1 MIAVAGAPRSQTSAS
16 RALIAINGVRKQF
29 RSRSGTVIDA
39 LAETSLEVAP
49 NEFICIVGPSGC
61 GKSTLLRM
69 LAGLETISSGTIA
82 IDGVPVSGARRDIG
96 LVFQSPVM
104 LPWRT
109 ILKNVLVPAE
119 VLKMNSAAS
128 RQRAHELLKLVGLDG
143 FGDRYPDELSGGM
156 RQRAAIARALMHD
169 PNILLMD
176 EPFGALDALTRE
188 AMNLELLRIWQAS
201 RKTVILVTH
210 SIEEALLLADRVA
223 VFSPRPGHIR
233 EIIDVPIS
241 RPRSA
246 ATRTDPV
253 FIQLADKLRSYF
265 EAKQIEGQNQ
275 NEGTVV

>member
-1 MIAVAGAPRSQTSAS
+1 MTSGPT
-16 RALIAINGVRKQF
+16 LIDISGVGKQF
-29 RSRSGTVIDA
+29 RSRSGATLHALEDASLTVEA
-39 LAETSLEVAP
+39 SQ
-49 NEFICIVGPSGC
+49 FICIVGPSGC

-69 LAGLETISSGTIA
+69 LAGLETVTSGKIT

-119 VLKMNSAAS
+119 VLKMDKTAS
-128 RQRAHELLKLVGLDG
+128 RKRAHELLDLVGLEG

-169 PNILLMD
+169 PKILLMD

-188 AMNLELLRIWQAS
+188 AMNLELLRIWQGS

-210 SIEEALLLADRVA
+210 SIEEALLLSDRVA
-223 VFSPRPGHIR
+223 IFSPRPGFVR
-233 EIIDVPIS
+233 DVIDVPIA

-253 FIQLADKLRSYF
+253 FIRLADKIRGYF
-265 EAKQIEGQNQ
+265 EAKSTAIAGHEGSASA
-275 NEGTVV
+275 

>member
-1 MIAVAGAPRSQTSAS
+1 MTS
-16 RALIAINGVRKQF
+16 RLTLIDISGVGKQF
-29 RSRSGTVIDA
+29 RSRSGAMLHA
-39 LAETSLEVAP
+39 LADASLTVEA
-49 NEFICIVGPSGC
+49 NQFICIVGPSGC

-69 LAGLETISSGTIA
+69 LAGLEPVSSGQIT

-109 ILKNVLVPAE
+109 ILKNILVPAE
-119 VLKMNSAAS
+119 VLKMDKTAS
-128 RQRAHELLKLVGLDG
+128 RKRAHELLELVGLEG

-188 AMNLELLRIWQAS
+188 AMNLELLRIWQGS

-210 SIEEALLLADRVA
+210 SIEEALLLSDRVA
-223 VFSPRPGHIR
+223 VFSPRPGFVR
-233 EIIDVPIS
+233 DVIDVPIA

-253 FIQLADKLRSYF
+253 FIRLADRLRGYF
-265 EAKQIEGQNQ
+265 ETESTATTGHQEG
-275 NEGTVV
+275 VAS

>member
-1 MIAVAGAPRSQTSAS
+1 MIAVAEASRSQTSAS
-16 RALIAINGVRKQF
+16 RPLIAINGVRKQF
-29 RSRSGTVIDA
+29 RSRSGAVIDA

-69 LAGLETISSGTIA
+69 LAGLETISSGMIA

-253 FIQLADKLRSYF
+253 FIELANRLRSYF

-275 NEGTVV
+275 SEETAV